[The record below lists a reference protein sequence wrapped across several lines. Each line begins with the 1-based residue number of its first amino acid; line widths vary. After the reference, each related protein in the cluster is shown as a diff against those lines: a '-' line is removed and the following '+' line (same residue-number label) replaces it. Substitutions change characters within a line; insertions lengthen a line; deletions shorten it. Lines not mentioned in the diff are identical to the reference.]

1 MSKQPDPFQKSRHKV
16 TSPLSEAKKM
26 SAQAAEWGFDWEDV
40 HGPLRKVE
48 EEIQELREALS
59 LEESKE
65 RLEEEFGDL
74 LFALVNVARHL
85 EISPDQALEKANQK
99 FRSRVK
105 FVEDCIARSD
115 KPAKSFTLEELESF
129 WQRAKE
135 KRGL

>member
-1 MSKQPDPFQKSRHKV
+1 
-16 TSPLSEAKKM
+16 M